1 MPLKALRNSES
12 SKTLGLV
19 AGMGELPRVIA
30 SEAKKK
36 GYRVVVIALQPPAD
50 DSIKPFGDD
59 FHRVK
64 IGHLG
69 TLIALLK
76 KSYAADAVMAGK
88 VPKTLLYKNKRSLI
102 PDIRAAKLLLSLKDR
117 SDDTIMKAVVKEL
130 EKEGI
135 KLHNTTAFTKELLAG
150 EGILTR
156 TKPSKN
162 EMEDIKF
169 GWKIAKEMGRL
180 DIGQTVVIKDKA
192 VMAIEAIE
200 GTDEAIKRGGHL
212 AEEGAVVVK
221 VSKPGQDMR
230 FDVPVVGFETLH
242 AMKKAKVAALV
253 VEAGKTIIIDI
264 ENFIKEADKAKIAV
278 VGLREM
284 L

>member
-1 MPLKALRNSES
+1 MPLTASRYSES
-12 SKTLGLV
+12 SMTLGLV

-50 DSIKPFGDD
+50 DSIEPFGDD
-59 FHRVK
+59 FHKVR

-69 TLIALLK
+69 TLITLLK

-88 VPKTLLYKNKRSLI
+88 VPKTLLYRNKRALI

-117 SDDTIMKAVVKEL
+117 SDDTIMKAVVKEF

-135 KLHNTTAFTKELLAG
+135 KLHSTTAFLKELLATVG
-150 EGILTR
+150 TLTR

-169 GWKIAKEMGRL
+169 GWRIAKEMGRL

-212 AEEGAVVVK
+212 AAEGAVVIK

-230 FDVPVVGFETLH
+230 FDVPVVGI
-242 AMKKAKVAALV
+242 
-253 VEAGKTIIIDI
+253 KTIRTLIKARISCLAI
-264 ENFIKEADKAKIAV
+264 EAEKTLFLDRAESLRLADKKGIVIAAV
-278 VGLREM
+278 
-284 L
+284 

>member
-1 MPLKALRNSES
+1 MPVRAPLHSES

-50 DSIKPFGDD
+50 DSVKPFGDD
-59 FHRVK
+59 FHKVK

-69 TLIALLK
+69 TLITLLK
-76 KSYAADAVMAGK
+76 KSYVTNAVMAGK
-88 VPKTLLYKNKRSLI
+88 VPKRLLYKHKTSLI

-117 SDDTIMKAVVKEL
+117 SDDTIMKALVKEF

-135 KLHNTTAFTKELLAG
+135 KLHNTTAFIKELLAP
-150 EGILTR
+150 EGTLTQ

-169 GWKIAKEMGRL
+169 GWKIAKEMGHL

-192 VMAIEAIE
+192 VMAVEAIE

-212 AEEGAVVVK
+212 AVEGAVVVK

-230 FDVPVVGFETLH
+230 FDVPVVGADTLH
-242 AMKKAKVAALV
+242 AMKKAKASALA
-253 VEAGKTIIIDI
+253 VESGKTIIIDM
-264 ENFIKEADKAKIAV
+264 ENFIKEADKAKISV
-278 VGLREM
+278 VGIRSAQ
-284 L
+284 

>member
-1 MPLKALRNSES
+1 
-12 SKTLGLV
+12 
-19 AGMGELPRVIA
+19 MGELPKVIA

-59 FHRVK
+59 FHKVK
-64 IGHLG
+64 ILHLG
-69 TLIALLK
+69 ALITLLK

-88 VPKTLLYKNKRSLI
+88 VPKTLLYKNKRALV
-102 PDIRAAKLLLSLKDR
+102 PDIRTARLLLSLKDR

-135 KLHNTTAFTKELLAG
+135 KLHNTTSFIKELLAG
-150 EGILTR
+150 EGTLTR

-169 GWKIAKEMGRL
+169 GWSMAKEMGRL

-200 GTDEAIKRGGHL
+200 GTDEAVKRGGQL

-230 FDVPVVGFETLH
+230 FDVPVVGFETLN
-242 AMKKAKVAALV
+242 AMKKAKASALA

-264 ENFIKEADKAKIAV
+264 ENFLKEADKAKIAV
-278 VGLREM
+278 VGLKSP
-284 L
+284 

>member
-1 MPLKALRNSES
+1 MPLKALRHFES

-36 GYRVVVIALQPPAD
+36 GYRVLVIALQPPAD
-50 DSIKPFGDD
+50 DSIEPYGDD
-59 FHRVK
+59 FHKVK
-64 IGHLG
+64 IGQLG
-69 TLIALLK
+69 TLITLLK
-76 KSYAADAVMAGK
+76 RSHAADVVMAGK
-88 VPKTLLYKNKRSLI
+88 VPKTLLYKNKRDLI

-117 SDDTIMKAVVKEL
+117 SDDTIMNALVKEL

-135 KLHNTTAFTKELLAG
+135 KLHNTTEFTKDLLAP
-150 EGILTR
+150 EGTLTR
-156 TKPSKN
+156 TKPSKDGT
-162 EMEDIKF
+162 EDIKF
-169 GWKIAKEMGRL
+169 GYKIAKEIGRL
-180 DIGQTVVIKDKA
+180 DIGQTVVIKEKA

-200 GTDEAIKRGGHL
+200 GTDEAIKRGGHF

-230 FDVPVVGFETLH
+230 FDVPVVGLETLH
-242 AMKKAKVAALV
+242 AMKKAKAAALA

-278 VGLREM
+278 VGI
-284 L
+284 